1 MRSLLVG
8 ITTIESFS
16 IMALQWGQHWV
27 FQMIKS
33 KKIHDENEGFK
44 KIGSFLS
51 LEVWKE
57 ATMFSLTFYKFS
69 AM

>member
-1 MRSLLVG
+1 LRSLLVG

-51 LEVWKE
+51 LEV
-57 ATMFSLTFYKFS
+57 
-69 AM
+69 